1 MIKPTMET
9 VARRLDHLERE
20 NRWLKASYLTGLT
33 WLCLS
38 LFFVSPVLAD
48 QTQIRN
54 YDKARRLHWQ
64 KLYPHGGFTFYCG
77 DPFEDKT
84 GLNVEHIY
92 AASWMV
98 PLLGCG
104 TREQCQET
112 SERFNRMEADMHNLY
127 PARADINRARSN
139 YLFAIIE
146 GEDREYGECDFERDT
161 TDRVA
166 EPRPIARGNVARA
179 IFYMHSE
186 YGLPVD
192 TRMVD
197 LLKEWNHNDPPSCH
211 EMRRNNTIEEL
222 QGTRNPFIDHPTR
235 VEDLGF

>member
-1 MIKPTMET
+1 MIEPTMET

-112 SERFNRMEADMHNLY
+112 SERFNHMEADMHNLY
-127 PARADINRARSN
+127 PARADVNRARSN

-146 GEDREYGECDFERDT
+146 GEPGPEECDFERNT
-161 TDRVA
+161 TSRVA
-166 EPRPIARGNVARA
+166 EPRPIARGNIARA
-179 IFYMHSE
+179 IFYMHKE
-186 YGLPVD
+186 YGLPID

-197 LLKEWNHNDPPSCH
+197 LLKAWNRADPVSCH

-222 QGTRNPFIDHPTR
+222 QGTRNPFIDHPKR

>member
-1 MIKPTMET
+1 MNEPTIET
-9 VARRLDHLERE
+9 VARRLNKVERE
-20 NRWLKASYLTGLT
+20 NCRRKLTEATVVT

-38 LFFVSPVLAD
+38 MLLVSPALAD

-54 YDKARRLHWQ
+54 YNKARRLHWQ
-64 KLYPHGGFTFYCG
+64 QLYPHGGWTFYCG
-77 DPFEDKT
+77 EPFEDKT

-98 PLLGCG
+98 TLLGCG

-112 SERFNRMEADMHNLY
+112 SERFNHMEADMHNLY

-139 YLFAIIE
+139 FLFAMIE
-146 GEDREYGECDFERDT
+146 GEDRWFGECDFERDT
-161 TDRVA
+161 TSKVA
-166 EPRPIARGNVARA
+166 EPRPISRGNVARA
-179 IFYMHSE
+179 IFYMHAE
-186 YGLPVD
+186 YGLPID

-197 LLKEWNHNDPPSCH
+197 LLKAWNRTDPVSCH

-222 QGTRNPFIDHPTR
+222 QGTRNPFIDHPKQ
-235 VEDLGF
+235 VVDLEF

>member
-1 MIKPTMET
+1 MIEPTMET

-104 TREQCQET
+104 THEQCQET

-127 PARADINRARSN
+127 PARADVNRARSN

-146 GEDREYGECDFERDT
+146 GEPGPEECDFERNT
-161 TDRVA
+161 TSRVA
-166 EPRPIARGNVARA
+166 EPRPIARGNIARA
-179 IFYMHSE
+179 IFYMHKE
-186 YGLPVD
+186 YGLPID

-197 LLKEWNHNDPPSCH
+197 LLKAWNRADPVSCH

-222 QGTRNPFIDHPTR
+222 QGTRNPFIDHPKQ
-235 VEDLGF
+235 VEDLQF